1 MYVLMFRE
9 FKIVVENKKYCCFFF
24 NQIVKKII
32 ERKQVEMQ
40 KVYLG
45 LKCFKEGVRQ
55 ISIENILGVLDRGW
69 KFDLDKRL
77 VDDEIFVRRLRLL
90 FYFVE
95 L

>member
-9 FKIVVENKKYCCFFF
+9 FKIVVESKKYCCFFF

-45 LKCFKEGVRQ
+45 LKCFKEGVR
-55 ISIENILGVLDRGW
+55 
-69 KFDLDKRL
+69 
-77 VDDEIFVRRLRLL
+77 
-90 FYFVE
+90 
-95 L
+95 